1 VTDSKKPAGKSPA
14 RKPRSSAPKQ
24 PIEEETPLPP
34 TVEEVPYKVGAKGPA
49 EPESEVDIYT
59 LQIFFDGDEAVFRA
73 GFLEFPELRVADE
86 SRKEAIYAAEDKL
99 HSHLAALRQSGKPV
113 PQPFRTREYPS
124 TLEVPISQTL
134 YRKLEVKRHQERV
147 SMDQLVTE
155 ILTGACESR
164 KVSEGTSHDNR
175 GNDRNRR
182 PNQSGG
188 KGRGGQ
194 QQGRGGGGHRRGGY
208 NPDTMDNRENFM
220 EYVRN
225 LEKGGGPGY
234 KKR

>member
-1 VTDSKKPAGKSPA
+1 MTEPKKPGKSPA
-14 RKPRSSAPKQ
+14 RKPRSSAPK
-24 PIEEETPLPP
+24 PTEETPLPP
-34 TVEEVPYKVGAKGPA
+34 TVEEVPYKMDAKGPA
-49 EPESEVDIYT
+49 EPESEVDVYT

-147 SMDQLVTE
+147 SMDQIVTE
-155 ILTGACESR
+155 ILTAACENR
-164 KVSEGTSHDNR
+164 KVSEGNSHDNR
-175 GNDRNRR
+175 GNDRGGRR
-182 PNQSGG
+182 PNNQSGG

-194 QQGRGGGGHRRGGY
+194 QQGRGGQGHRRGGY
-208 NPDTMDNRENFM
+208 NDTMDNRENFM